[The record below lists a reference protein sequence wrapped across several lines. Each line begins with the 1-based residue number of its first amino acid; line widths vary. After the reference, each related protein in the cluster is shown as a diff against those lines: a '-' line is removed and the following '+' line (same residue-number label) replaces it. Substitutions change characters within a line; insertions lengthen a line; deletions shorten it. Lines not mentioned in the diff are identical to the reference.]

1 MPISTL
7 SQDNPQNSFLNF
19 LTSKNIF
26 RTLFRGNPWNIFET
40 DIREMLLE
48 YSGNTTLL
56 LLEFG
61 KRSTFVII
69 KSYIF
74 NTKTTFPLRNF

>member
-26 RTLFRGNPWNIFET
+26 RTLFRGNPWNVFET

-69 KSYIF
+69 
-74 NTKTTFPLRNF
+74 NHTFLTQK